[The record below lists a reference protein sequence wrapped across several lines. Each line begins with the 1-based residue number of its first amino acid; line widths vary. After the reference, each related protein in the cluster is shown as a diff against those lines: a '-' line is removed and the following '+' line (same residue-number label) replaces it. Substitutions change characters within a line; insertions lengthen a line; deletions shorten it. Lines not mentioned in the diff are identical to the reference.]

1 MAGRVRRCGWRL
13 AAGLLLT
20 CAWVAAAPAAEPA
33 APELR
38 RFLDAVQAYAADF
51 TQVVYDARGTVIEE
65 SSGTV
70 LMQRPGRF
78 RWNYTQPFVR
88 TIVAD
93 GERLWLYEADLEQVT
108 VRRLQAGLGD
118 TPAALLTGR
127 EDVLAR
133 FAVTRTFAADGL
145 AWTVLAPRE
154 ADTDFAELRLGFR
167 AGLLAEL
174 RLADRLGQ
182 QTQIRFAAARANP
195 PVPAGAFTFTVP
207 AGADVIDD
215 TEL

>member
-1 MAGRVRRCGWRL
+1 MAGPVGPCWWRRAAVALGALAWL
-13 AAGLLLT
+13 AAGT
-20 CAWVAAAPAAEPA
+20 AAEPA
-33 APELR
+33 APDLR
-38 RFLDAVQAYAADF
+38 RFLDSVQAYSADF
-51 TQVVYDARGTVIEE
+51 TQTVYDARGTVVEE

-78 RWNYTQPFVR
+78 RWNYTDPFVR

-108 VRRLQAGLGD
+108 VRRLTAGLGD

-127 EDVLAR
+127 DDVLAR
-133 FAVTRTFAADGL
+133 FAVTRTFRDNGL
-145 AWTVLAPRE
+145 DWTVLAPRE

-182 QTQIRFAAARANP
+182 QTQIRFGAARANP

-207 AGADVIDD
+207 PGADVIDD

>member
-1 MAGRVRRCGWRL
+1 MAGPVCPGRWRRTAVAL
-13 AAGLLLT
+13 AAL
-20 CAWVAAAPAAEPA
+20 AWLAGVGAAEPA
-33 APELR
+33 APDLR
-38 RFLDAVQAYAADF
+38 RFLDSVQAYSADF
-51 TQVVYDARGTVIEE
+51 TQTVADARGAVVEE

-78 RWNYTQPFVR
+78 RWDYTQPFVR

-127 EDVLAR
+127 DDVLAR
-133 FAVTRTFAADGL
+133 FAVTRTFRADGID
-145 AWTVLAPRE
+145 WTVLTPRE
-154 ADTDFAELRLGFR
+154 SDTDFAELRLGFR

-182 QTQIRFAAARANP
+182 QTQIRFRAARANP
-195 PVPAGAFTFTVP
+195 PVPAGAFAFAVP